1 MKFRHN
7 MLWIGCLTAV
17 THACALTLGP
27 TQGHVVLGAPLD
39 VRITIE
45 PDAEHTLETSCID
58 AQALFGATLAHT
70 TLELMPPNTVRIR
83 SRKAV
88 NEPLVHLRITAGCDG
103 RSERS
108 YTLLADPPERL
119 ATAPTQPA
127 AQPAPTAPP
136 RPRAHAAPQPT
147 ATPPTPKAPAP
158 QKTRSAAAA
167 PLANPENMRPVLRM
181 DTLFLFPDAAGN
193 DTPRSPRTPDS
204 TIALPATAPE
214 DAPHMPSE
222 PLQQL
227 ERQLAALV
235 QQQQQDHALMV
246 RLSAQLAQRE
256 STQAPAAWWLYV
268 LGGLLLLALGTIALL
283 LHRLRTAQ
291 ARAWDDWS
299 DSMRQAQTTPNAEL
313 KKNIAATATLASENT
328 EKSSKKQSEFS
339 PSSFPSDTD
348 LWTQAETTVVPPA
361 LQPLQAPPSATDL
374 RKANAFVLP
383 VATNTKTSSEGDSA
397 KAPVSAYSTIT
408 SQDFLNAQEQA
419 EFFASIGEYDEAIA
433 LLETHIAEV
442 GPISPLPYLKL
453 LEFFYQLSRS
463 EPFEQTRQ
471 ALQEHFNINVPV
483 LSHYHEPGVDLLDG
497 YPQLL
502 EPIEAQ
508 WPSDAVLALLEH
520 LLHYPVQGNFDV
532 PVPRL
537 APAAFRDVLLLHSM
551 ALNTPASSR
560 GSMERRHSTVAQA
573 VPPAAL
579 NAVVPPASLPSDSPV
594 SDPATATDANAAL
607 LATLDLN
614 FELPEAPASSPA
626 LAADGTPD
634 ANAQVPA
641 LAPHLEDLQ
650 LDWDLPAADPSATG
664 QPPAQTPPATPEAP
678 LLDLNLDGLQ
688 LDPSAEPRPPR
699 QP

>member
-1 MKFRHN
+1 VKFRHN

-147 ATPPTPKAPAP
+147 ATPKAPAP

-181 DTLFLFPDAAGN
+181 DTLFLFPDADGN

-204 TIALPATAPE
+204 TIDLPATAPE

-291 ARAWDDWS
+291 ARAWGDWS
-299 DSMRQAQTTPNAEL
+299 DSMRQAQTTPNAAL
-313 KKNIAATATLASENT
+313 KKNIAATATWASENT

-664 QPPAQTPPATPEAP
+664 QPPAQTPATPEAP

-688 LDPSAEPRPPR
+688 LDPPTEPRPPR

>member
-147 ATPPTPKAPAP
+147 ATPKAPAP

-181 DTLFLFPDAAGN
+181 DTLFLFPDADGN

-204 TIALPATAPE
+204 TIDLPATAPE

-227 ERQLAALV
+227 ERQLAALI

-313 KKNIAATATLASENT
+313 KKNIAATATWASENT

-688 LDPSAEPRPPR
+688 LDPPAEPRPPR